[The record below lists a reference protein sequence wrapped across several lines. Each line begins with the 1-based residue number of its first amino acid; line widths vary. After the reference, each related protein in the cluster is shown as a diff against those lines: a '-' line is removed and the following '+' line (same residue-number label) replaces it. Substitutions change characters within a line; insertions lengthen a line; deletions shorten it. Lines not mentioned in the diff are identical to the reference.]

1 MSNLLD
7 RQIRNKN
14 DTPTFQFENSPKAAH
29 DFPGN
34 KKNASGPWI
43 FEAEIKT
50 SINFIDPFRHV
61 LVPNSDPSGSVH
73 LKCFMIAFNSSTDK
87 L

>member
-1 MSNLLD
+1 MNHVVDSAFLVY
-7 RQIRNKN
+7 
-14 DTPTFQFENSPKAAH
+14 ENFPKAAH

-43 FEAEIKT
+43 FDAEIKT

-61 LVPNSDPSGSVH
+61 LVPRSDPSGSVH
-73 LKCFMIAFNSSTDK
+73 LKCFIIAFNSSTDK

>member
-1 MSNLLD
+1 M
-7 RQIRNKN
+7 KN
-14 DTPTFQFENSPKAAH
+14 DSFYENCPKAAH

-50 SINFIDPFRHV
+50 SISFIDPFRHV
-61 LVPNSDPSGSVH
+61 LIFDPSGSVH
-73 LKCFMIAFNSSTDK
+73 LKCFIIAFNSSTDK